1 MKYIT
6 GILMAFALTSFPFV
20 IISQIF
26 ILFFG
31 KFGYFV
37 IALINGYILMVISG
51 NQIETKLDLARGGLE
66 DLRGLIEK
74 QNKESKKA

>member
-1 MKYIT
+1 
-6 GILMAFALTSFPFV
+6 
-20 IISQIF
+20 
-26 ILFFG
+26 
-31 KFGYFV
+31 
-37 IALINGYILMVISG
+37 MVISG